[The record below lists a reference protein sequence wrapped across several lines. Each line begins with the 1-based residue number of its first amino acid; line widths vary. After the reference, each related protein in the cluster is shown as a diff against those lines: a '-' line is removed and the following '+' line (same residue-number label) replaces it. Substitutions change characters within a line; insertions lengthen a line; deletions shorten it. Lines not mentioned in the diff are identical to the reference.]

1 MENKMVK
8 PDWKLFE
15 FKFSENPQKNF
26 EWFCYLLFCKEF
38 NQSYGIPRL
47 YNQPGIET
55 FPVEYDNEVI
65 GWQAKYFSSKINK
78 DDVLD
83 SVKKAIEKYP
93 KISKLILFSNQEWH
107 PNKYGNYPKGRQEI
121 LEFCNSHNLKIEERF
136 TSYFEK
142 IAGDNNYYDITS
154 FFFTNIQE
162 SREKILKVIKSQCIQ
177 ELPHYKDLYE
187 KKIYI
192 KKEDNE
198 IFSKHSVNPLI
209 DFFEE
214 KLLSTKFEEMPNFF
228 LKGVAGIGKSLE
240 MKKTYNTYLEKFSE
254 ITVFKKY
261 RYVFIPFFLDLK
273 YFQEDFFSFEDKE
286 GFYLI
291 FLDGLDEISDE
302 KIILLSKAIKKIK
315 ANYKFAKFIISGRNA
330 SFISDFLANENNV
343 EIFLDTYVDENL
355 TNLIRYYKN
364 SPFESIIQIPFYREF
379 AESESVKQ
387 IKTYKQFFQFIVDN
401 RLHTDK
407 NNRDFSENISMRI
420 NEKSKINLDSIKQG
434 LTDLASYLHEKQK
447 RSFTE
452 IEIKKYLSADNL
464 TFVLNSTIFDYKSS
478 NEICF
483 VSNIFFEYFY
493 AHSLVNK
500 NFRKV
505 RNVFFNKNGSIR
517 VSNIHILY
525 ILLNILSCESK
536 LYKKLEQLLSNFSQA
551 YILLSDFI
559 TLPSNVRYEKY
570 TKIIEEYNQKK
581 ELIYYGRFNE
591 SYDMFANIPS
601 LADKM
606 FELLPDDRQL
616 DATKLHIQIIE
627 NFLNSPNENQ
637 IRTFS
642 NAVILLGFG
651 EEKRWN
657 KECQKLLKQISIPLL
672 KFFLND
678 ELAKNI
684 KGLLSSLVVFL
695 WYKTYEWTAE
705 WTIHEWK
712 QFILDAG
719 RNTAQDFYSFYDEN
733 DYKLK
738 RTFFIRF
745 NNNPEIWKLLVPIVV
760 HSCLLTD
767 KSGHASHVP
776 AVLDDEFKTSVLHFD
791 EDIYNLRY
799 VIQSESQRITVHEI
813 IEIANHVSQKAT
825 HRISRDYESRKLVE
839 ELSKQYIEKVSYLT
853 NDDIPILYSI
863 IKNVINNNNGLYSHD
878 LIRYINPLSDEIKI
892 AVYAMI
898 LEGIK
903 NKKIKSDSYALW
915 QPMTYL
921 LKVKENNEAAITYLK
936 NTKSISFSCYK
947 DIFFFCKRAKD
958 EHPCKEY
965 CIKNYKYEFPEEY
978 KKEIAYSKRRDT
990 YNLKIIEMR
999 KKEINFVLSPEKIIL
1014 EIDRIFKYLDSDQNP
1029 FKNDSE
1035 RMDLIYLN
1043 PEHTLDFYEYGLN
1056 KESKDPEVFSEFVLN
1071 ILRDTSFNDDQA
1083 VDREKIKEVILSW
1096 GDLKQNFWRFF
1107 FWYYVHRNKSEK
1119 VNQFMN
1125 DYPQIVDKIKESME
1139 VEVPSIFDSQDITIF
1154 DGGKNWVQIVP
1165 IIYYLKKLYNNKLPS
1180 FINPQELLM
1189 LVAFPAWCLTEY
1201 GVHTTGDYKWGE
1213 YESVFDFI
1221 SILLNVNKI
1230 FIIDYAISIYTKLN
1244 SDISKT
1250 QIVSYLCDSLVNGSL
1265 QSEEAISLVLK
1276 ESINE
1281 CSNFYKPEEN
1291 INSMNFVLQN
1301 FWNKYEKDVVNRI
1314 VKYVDFGTYRHDEK
1328 NYCHRAMA
1336 DYIIKKADSE
1346 KKKNIISI
1354 IKKNENVNKLSD
1366 DKIHLLARLGDEK
1379 ATIILINQY
1388 LAGKS
1393 LNTTFYWNGSMF
1405 GIEKASNRAFKKII
1419 ELFDYSLQKSNDRR
1433 QDLHSITVSLI
1444 NRNVTKKNFKKLKK
1458 SLQKII
1464 EYKRAN
1470 NEYFEYVQNYLNEV
1484 EQKVY
1489 R

>member
-15 FKFSENPQKNF
+15 TKFSENPQKNF

-93 KISKLILFSNQEWH
+93 KITKLILFSNQEWH

-192 KKEDNE
+192 KEEDNE

-240 MKKTYNTYLEKFSE
+240 MKKTYNTYLEKFAE
-254 ITVFKKY
+254 VTVFEKY

-364 SPFESIIQIPFYREF
+364 SPFESIIQIPFYREV

-407 NNRDFSENISMRI
+407 QNRDFSENISMRI

-767 KSGHASHVP
+767 KSGHASHVT

-947 DIFFFCKRAKD
+947 DIFFFCKRAND

-1107 FWYYVHRNKSEK
+1107 FWYYVHRNESEK

-1180 FINPQELLM
+1180 FIDPQKLMM
-1189 LVAFPAWCLTEY
+1189 LVAFPAWYLTEE

-1230 FIIDYAISIYTKLN
+1230 FIIDYAISIYSKLN

-1301 FWNKYEKDVVNRI
+1301 FWNKYEKDVVSRI
-1314 VKYVDFGTYRHDEK
+1314 EKYVDFGTYRNDEK